1 MKLFN
6 TNNIEIVKCCHQEFC
21 FSLPSIALAHRA
33 EIFFQSKLDSV
44 IIFLAKDSCVCKILY
59 FVTLSANR
67 LSMYFSS
74 HASLLVYLI
83 AYAFG
88 LLCFICCFLVKLY
101 ILFNRLMSTVLPS
114 WWWIKMYILGSN
126 VDYGLK
132 IRPLTQSSV
141 ESCGSIVT
149 EVHSTVLIYNLAFS
163 VPSGI

>member
-1 MKLFN
+1 MAFEEVTLPLLKTKCVPVLLYGLEALPLNKSQIASIDFVINRFFMKLFN

-101 ILFNRLMSTVLPS
+101 ILFNRL
-114 WWWIKMYILGSN
+114 I
-126 VDYGLK
+126 
-132 IRPLTQSSV
+132 
-141 ESCGSIVT
+141 
-149 EVHSTVLIYNLAFS
+149 
-163 VPSGI
+163 